1 MFAEVAG
8 FDAVHLCQ
16 ACRRYWSA
24 IEMLTIQHGTISGL
38 DQSIAEAMSQDNIK
52 EQRLDM
58 ELKVRIM
65 LKLKVEKGY
74 SDFLGIPT
82 VAIRPGNESDQ

>member
-1 MFAEVAG
+1 MFAQQNPGLASY
-8 FDAVHLCQ
+8 DAAMPWNSVLLAAWDGTRQ
-16 ACRRYWSA
+16 ARFW
-24 IEMLTIQHGTISGL
+24 
-38 DQSIAEAMSQDNIK
+38 DNIK

-65 LKLKVEKGY
+65 LKLKAEEGY

-82 VAIRPGNESDQ
+82 VPIRPGNESDQ

>member
-1 MFAEVAG
+1 MFAEIAA
-8 FDAVHLCQ
+8 FDAVNLCQ

-24 IEMLTIQHGTISGL
+24 IEMLTVQHGTISGL
-38 DQSIAEAMSQDNIK
+38 DQSITEAMSQGSIQ

-65 LKLKVEKGY
+65 LKLADTGKGCY
-74 SDFLGIPT
+74 LP
-82 VAIRPGNESDQ
+82 VVPIRPGNESDQ